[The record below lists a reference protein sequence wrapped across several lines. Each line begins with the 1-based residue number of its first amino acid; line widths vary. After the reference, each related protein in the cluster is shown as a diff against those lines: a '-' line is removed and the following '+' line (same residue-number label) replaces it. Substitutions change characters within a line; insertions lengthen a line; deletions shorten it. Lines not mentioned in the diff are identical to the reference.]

1 MRRLRCLIMKPALLL
16 AICLLTPALASANVG
31 FFKSVPFLPVPKG
44 AAVILDSGSTNRSG
58 YRIVV
63 QPDGSA
69 AYVSAAGRSQ
79 DHIAP
84 ELAAK
89 FFADLRRAAP
99 LGDLRRSLCAKSVS
113 FGSSVFVYWSHARS
127 PDLSCPTNALGAAIF
142 KDAAAI
148 AQSLH
153 LEAAF
158 LRPVMRPLMPGEAR
172 KPLNPTPGP
181 QRVLVSG
188 R

>member
-1 MRRLRCLIMKPALLL
+1 MRRLRCLIMKRALLL

-31 FFKSVPFLPVPKG
+31 FFKTVPFLSVPKG

-69 AYVSAAGRSQ
+69 EYVTASGRSQ
-79 DHIAP
+79 DRVPPA
-84 ELAAK
+84 LAAK
-89 FFADLRRAAP
+89 FFADLGHAAP
-99 LGDLRRSLCAKSVS
+99 LGDLPRSPCAKSVS
-113 FGSSVFVYWSHARS
+113 FGTSVFVYWNHARS
-127 PDLSCPTNALGAAIF
+127 PDLSCPTNVLGAAVF

-181 QRVLVSG
+181 KA
-188 R
+188 